1 MSNSIPSQSLYA
13 LLDQEEILIEH
24 MDLKKLDGFY
34 YQMPECRF
42 IGIRNSIAEDT
53 AKYRSI
59 LAEEIGHHFTN
70 PTNNQPTRYLT
81 PRGRIELEKSESAA
95 LRWAADFLIPE
106 NLLLEYLSEHKTTD
120 LDEIS
125 ESFVVMKYLVKR
137 KFLTMSRK
145 RMSYALKNGSHLI
158 LSNMPSIYIYD
169 PINSFEN

>member
-1 MSNSIPSQSLYA
+1 MSNIIPSQSLYA

-42 IGIRNSIAEDT
+42 IGIRNGIAEDP

-106 NLLLEYLSEHKTTD
+106 KLLLDHLSSHKSADLEELSET
-120 LDEIS
+120 
-125 ESFVVMKYLVKR
+125 FVVMKYLIKR
-137 KFLTMSRK
+137 KFITMSRK
-145 RMSYALKNGSHLI
+145 RMSYALKNGSHLV

-169 PINSFEN
+169 PLNPF